1 MLYSSLASTTVLCLC
16 SMMQE
21 VSREVYASQAYDVDL
36 VTTASY
42 DDIGTPLPLSASSV
56 AYIRSMRP
64 KLNILEQAPPD
75 TDLEGGFCAAGDTT
89 DATMWARTSLPAFLE
104 LIADVPIDLVVA
116 VRYKYTVNRP
126 SHLVVFGPDNFHL
139 CSCLQ
144 LLRRGLPCRHYFAIL
159 VNLIGRAYGPTEL
172 AFDHTFSGACI
183 HNRWRQADNEQ
194 DLPWSVS
201 EVLRSSGHGEG
212 WDGHD
217 EGNDDNY
224 WGPTLDENS
233 DGVHPAEPAVRA
245 RKSRNESDQRRVF
258 ANMMAKSKE
267 NVTDIM
273 RSVSLDQAEA
283 IQKQLGA
290 YVHIILK
297 SSLGG
302 DSEPRNPAPPPQKGR
317 PRKNDSRGKPLQT
330 EGGGK
335 IKDANLQA
343 GNPQGRPDRTRRN
356 KRMRDSTG
364 LGSGRKNKNPKYSGS
379 VD

>member
-1 MLYSSLASTTVLCLC
+1 MSTWLLQPDTTTPGRRFLSVPAVLHT
-16 SMMQE
+16 
-21 VSREVYASQAYDVDL
+21 YAPC
-36 VTTASY
+36 T
-42 DDIGTPLPLSASSV
+42 
-56 AYIRSMRP
+56 

-302 DSEPRNPAPPPQKGR
+302 DSEPRNPAPPP
-317 PRKNDSRGKPLQT
+317 PERK
-330 EGGGK
+330 
-335 IKDANLQA
+335 A
-343 GNPQGRPDRTRRN
+343 
-356 KRMRDSTG
+356 
-364 LGSGRKNKNPKYSGS
+364 
-379 VD
+379 

>member
-1 MLYSSLASTTVLCLC
+1 
-16 SMMQE
+16 MQE
-21 VSREVYASQAYDVDL
+21 VSREVHASQAYDVDL

-75 TDLEGGFCAAGDTT
+75 TDLEGGCGAAGDKT

-172 AFDHTFSGACI
+172 AFDHSFSGACI
-183 HNRWRQADNEQ
+183 HNRWRQVDNEQ

-233 DGVHPAEPAVRA
+233 DGVHPADPAVYGPA
-245 RKSRNESDQRRVF
+245 SPETSPTSDEF
-258 ANMMAKSKE
+258 LP
-267 NVTDIM
+267 T
-273 RSVSLDQAEA
+273 
-283 IQKQLGA
+283 
-290 YVHIILK
+290 
-297 SSLGG
+297 
-302 DSEPRNPAPPPQKGR
+302 
-317 PRKNDSRGKPLQT
+317 
-330 EGGGK
+330 
-335 IKDANLQA
+335 
-343 GNPQGRPDRTRRN
+343 
-356 KRMRDSTG
+356 
-364 LGSGRKNKNPKYSGS
+364 
-379 VD
+379 